1 VNNTLAT
8 AFALSGLRLFSLTL
22 VSTLSLAASAHA
34 ADPEP
39 LLKPAPPATTT
50 PAPAPPASPAP
61 SADAPPPAA
70 APAPPPPA
78 AIPDAPPPAPSP
90 KPVEAPPPATV
101 PPPVPA
107 DRNLLTKDEVR
118 NPGYLPGYRAQQSYS
133 MSPYSPQVAGL
144 PGGLTPGFGAP
155 MPPTQWTFRFNGFF
169 TASLQGSLN
178 RRRTTTE
185 GQGGPLFH
193 TPPQTLD
200 EYASFVG
207 TSTMPGNW
215 VALNFAYGNPIVS
228 ANISINTWNPS
239 DPSTY
244 YQIGSQYF
252 INNAFL
258 RFEIPALGEL
268 KLRANVGYFYNYY
281 GHLAQYGPGMY
292 TQTIIG
298 SPRGVG
304 ESVFAEYRLNPELTL
319 LFEDGIIG
327 TRGGKVPN
335 GVVPTGGNSGATP
348 IFPAAYVHH
357 LHAGILRTGDVTVRA
372 QAHWLIN
379 FSYDDRV
386 QQAHDNPVT
395 RYVNEAAP
403 RDGTINVLGVDTT
416 LQHRYLGYLGIAGS
430 YTRGDNSS
438 TLKGLQTFGG
448 DGGQQ
453 LSERWLSSATSGT
466 GKLFAAGI
474 NYSLSL
480 GRLVNAPEPFS
491 GDRPDIT
498 ITTGFVIAYTLVSP
512 QALPGTTMAGVI
524 PADVDLFDKRL
535 RYKFG
540 ADVFS
545 TFKPWMAVGF
555 RADRVAPNS
564 KDSQETFYVISPRV
578 VFKRSWYSHENIQI
592 IYGKWFYGP
601 HSHSEASAVVPSDW
615 GLDDQLL
622 ALNVNLYW

>member
-1 VNNTLAT
+1 M
-8 AFALSGLRLFSLTL
+8 SSFS
-22 VSTLSLAASAHA
+22 ARARAG
-34 ADPEP
+34 DPEP
-39 LLKPAPPATTT
+39 PLKPAPPATST
-50 PAPAPPASPAP
+50 PAPPASPAP

-70 APAPPPPA
+70 PAPPPA
-78 AIPDAPPPAPSP
+78 AVPDAPPPAPSP
-90 KPVEAPPPATV
+90 KPVEVPPAVSAIPPPAQV
-101 PPPVPA
+101 PLPAPP
-107 DRNLLTKDEVR
+107 DLNLLTTDEVR
-118 NPGYLPGYRAQQSYS
+118 NPGYLPGYRTLQSYS
-133 MSPYSPQVAGL
+133 LSAYTPQVGAL
-144 PGGLTPGFGAP
+144 PGGMTPGYGAP
-155 MPPTQWTFRFNGFF
+155 MPLTQWTFRFNGFF
-169 TASLQGSLN
+169 TASLQGTLN

-215 VALNFAYGNPIVS
+215 VALNFSYGNPIVT

-258 RFEIPALGEL
+258 RFEIPSFGEL

-281 GHLAQYGPGMY
+281 GNLAQYGPGIY

-304 ESVFAEYRLNPELTL
+304 ELIFGEYRLNPQLTL
-319 LFEDGIIG
+319 LVEDGIIG
-327 TRGGKVPN
+327 TRGGKVPDN
-335 GVVPTGGNSGATP
+335 VVPTGGNSGASP

-357 LHAGILRTGDVTVRA
+357 LHAGIQHTGDFTVRV
-372 QAHWLIN
+372 QGHWMTN

-403 RDGTINVLGVDTT
+403 RDGSINVLGIDSTI
-416 LQHRYLGYLGIAGS
+416 QHRYLGYLGIAGS

-448 DGGQQ
+448 DSGQT
-453 LSERWLSSATSGT
+453 LAERWLSSATAGT

-474 NYSLSL
+474 NYTLSI
-480 GRLVNAPEPFS
+480 GRLVNAPQPFS

-498 ITTGFVIAYTLVSP
+498 VNTGFVIAYTLVSP
-512 QALPGTTMAGVI
+512 QALPGSMTAGAI

-540 ADVFS
+540 ADVLY

-564 KDSQETFYVISPRV
+564 KDSQETFYVISPRL

>member
-1 VNNTLAT
+1 M
-8 AFALSGLRLFSLTL
+8 
-22 VSTLSLAASAHA
+22 
-34 ADPEP
+34 P
-39 LLKPAPPATTT
+39 L
-50 PAPAPPASPAP
+50 
-61 SADAPPPAA
+61 
-70 APAPPPPA
+70 
-78 AIPDAPPPAPSP
+78 
-90 KPVEAPPPATV
+90 
-101 PPPVPA
+101 
-107 DRNLLTKDEVR
+107 
-118 NPGYLPGYRAQQSYS
+118 G
-133 MSPYSPQVAGL
+133 
-144 PGGLTPGFGAP
+144 
-155 MPPTQWTFRFNGFF
+155 QWTFRFNGFF

-178 RRRTTTE
+178 RRRSTTE

-215 VALNFAYGNPIVS
+215 VALNFAYGNPIVT
-228 ANISINTWNPS
+228 ANISINTWSPS

-258 RFEIPALGEL
+258 HFEIPAFGEL

-281 GHLAQYGPGMY
+281 GNLSQYGPGIY

-304 ESVFAEYRLNPELTL
+304 ELVFAEYRLNPELTL
-319 LFEDGIIG
+319 LVEHGIIG
-327 TRGGKVPN
+327 TRGGKVPDN
-335 GVVPTGGNSGATP
+335 VVPTGGNANANP
-348 IFPAAYVHH
+348 IFPAAFVHH
-357 LHAGILRTGDVTVRA
+357 LHAGFQRTGDVTVRL
-372 QAHWLIN
+372 QGHWLTN

-395 RYVNEAAP
+395 RFVNEAAP
-403 RDGTINVLGVDTT
+403 RDGTINVLGIDTT
-416 LQHRYLGYLGIAGS
+416 LQHRYLGYLGVAGS
-430 YTRGDNSS
+430 YTRGDNAS

-448 DGGQQ
+448 DSGQT
-453 LSERWLSSATSGT
+453 LTERWLSSATAGT

-474 NYSLSL
+474 NYTLSL
-480 GRLVNAPEPFS
+480 GRLINAPEPFG
-491 GDRPDIT
+491 GDRPDVVINA
-498 ITTGFVIAYTLVSP
+498 GFVVAYTLVSP
-512 QALPGTTMAGVI
+512 QALPGTTTPGVI
-524 PADVDLFDKRL
+524 PADVDLFNKRL

-540 ADVFS
+540 ADVLY

-564 KDSQETFYVISPRV
+564 KDSEETFYVISPRV
-578 VFKRSWYSHENIQI
+578 VFKRSWYSHESISI

>member
-1 VNNTLAT
+1 
-8 AFALSGLRLFSLTL
+8 
-22 VSTLSLAASAHA
+22 
-34 ADPEP
+34 
-39 LLKPAPPATTT
+39 
-50 PAPAPPASPAP
+50 
-61 SADAPPPAA
+61 
-70 APAPPPPA
+70 
-78 AIPDAPPPAPSP
+78 
-90 KPVEAPPPATV
+90 
-101 PPPVPA
+101 
-107 DRNLLTKDEVR
+107 
-118 NPGYLPGYRAQQSYS
+118 
-133 MSPYSPQVAGL
+133 MSPYTPQVGAL
-144 PGGLTPGFGAP
+144 PGGMTPGYGAP
-155 MPPTQWTFRFNGFF
+155 MPLGQWTFRFNGFF

-178 RRRTTTE
+178 RRRTTTG

-215 VALNFAYGNPIVS
+215 VALNFSYGNPIVT
-228 ANISINTWNPS
+228 ANVSINTWNPS

-268 KLRANVGYFYNYY
+268 KLRANIGYFYNYY
-281 GHLAQYGPGMY
+281 GNLAQYGPGMY

-304 ESVFAEYRLNPELTL
+304 ELLFAEYRLNAHLTL
-319 LFEDGIIG
+319 LAEDGIIG
-327 TRGGKVPN
+327 TRGGKVPDN
-335 GVVPTGGNSGATP
+335 VVPTGGNAGASP

-357 LHAGILRTGDVTVRA
+357 LHAGFLYTGDVTVRM
-372 QAHWLIN
+372 QGHWLTN

-386 QQAHDNPVT
+386 QQANDNPVT

-403 RDGTINVLGVDTT
+403 RDGTINVLGIDTT
-416 LQHRYLGYLGIAGS
+416 LQHRYLGYLGVAGS
-430 YTRGDNSS
+430 YTRGDNAS

-448 DGGQQ
+448 DSGQT
-453 LSERWLSSATSGT
+453 LAERWLSSATSGT

-474 NYSLSL
+474 NYSLSV
-480 GRLVNAPEPFS
+480 GRLINAPEPFS

-498 ITTGFVIAYTLVSP
+498 VTAGFVIAYTLVQP
-512 QALPGTTMAGVI
+512 QALPGTTTMPGMATPGVI
-524 PADVDLFDKRL
+524 PADVDLYNKRL

-540 ADVFS
+540 ADVLY

>member
-1 VNNTLAT
+1 
-8 AFALSGLRLFSLTL
+8 LSFST
-22 VSTLSLAASAHA
+22 SASA
-34 ADPEP
+34 ADPGP
-39 LLKPAPPATTT
+39 ALKPAPPATT
-50 PAPAPPASPAP
+50 APAAPAP
-61 SADAPPPAA
+61 SADAPSVFVKPA
-70 APAPPPPA
+70 APAESPPPA

-90 KPVEAPPPATV
+90 APVEVPPPPATV
-101 PPPVPA
+101 PPPAPSDA
-107 DRNLLTKDEVR
+107 NLLITDELR
-118 NPGYLPGYRAQQSYS
+118 NPGYLPGYRTLQSYS
-133 MSPYSPQVAGL
+133 MSPYTPQVGAL

-155 MPPTQWTFRFNGFF
+155 MPLGQWTFRFNGFF

-178 RRRTTTE
+178 RRRSTTE

-215 VALNFAYGNPIVS
+215 VALNFAYGNPIVT
-228 ANISINTWNPS
+228 ANISINTWSPS

-258 RFEIPALGEL
+258 HFEIPAFGEL

-281 GHLAQYGPGMY
+281 GNLSQYGPGIY

-304 ESVFAEYRLNPELTL
+304 ELVFAEYRLNPELTL
-319 LFEDGIIG
+319 LVEHGIIG
-327 TRGGKVPN
+327 TRGGKVPDN
-335 GVVPTGGNSGATP
+335 VVPTGGNANANP
-348 IFPAAYVHH
+348 IFPAAFVHH
-357 LHAGILRTGDVTVRA
+357 LHAGFQRTGDVTVRL
-372 QAHWLIN
+372 QGHWLTN

-395 RYVNEAAP
+395 RFVNEAAP
-403 RDGTINVLGVDTT
+403 RDGTINVLGIDTT
-416 LQHRYLGYLGIAGS
+416 LQHRYLGYLGVAGS
-430 YTRGDNSS
+430 YTRGDNAS

-448 DGGQQ
+448 DSGQT
-453 LSERWLSSATSGT
+453 LTERWLSSATAGT

-474 NYSLSL
+474 NYTLSL
-480 GRLVNAPEPFS
+480 GRLINAPEPFG
-491 GDRPDIT
+491 GDRPDVVINA
-498 ITTGFVIAYTLVSP
+498 GFVVAYTLVSP
-512 QALPGTTMAGVI
+512 QALPGTTTPGVI
-524 PADVDLFDKRL
+524 PADVDLFNKRL

-540 ADVFS
+540 ADVLY

-564 KDSQETFYVISPRV
+564 KDSEETFYVISPRV
-578 VFKRSWYSHENIQI
+578 VFKRSWYSHESISI

>member
-1 VNNTLAT
+1 M
-8 AFALSGLRLFSLTL
+8 
-22 VSTLSLAASAHA
+22 
-34 ADPEP
+34 
-39 LLKPAPPATTT
+39 
-50 PAPAPPASPAP
+50 
-61 SADAPPPAA
+61 
-70 APAPPPPA
+70 
-78 AIPDAPPPAPSP
+78 
-90 KPVEAPPPATV
+90 PV
-101 PPPVPA
+101 
-107 DRNLLTKDEVR
+107 DLLTTDEVR
-118 NPGYLPGYRAQQSYS
+118 NPGYLPGYRTLQSYS
-133 MSPYSPQVAGL
+133 MSPYAPQVGAL
-144 PGGLTPGFGAP
+144 PGGMTPGFGAQ
-155 MPPTQWTFRFNGFF
+155 MPLTQWTFRFNGFF

-185 GQGGPLFH
+185 GQGDPLFH

-228 ANISINTWNPS
+228 ANVSINTWNPS

-258 RFEIPALGEL
+258 RFDIPAFGAL
-268 KLRANVGYFYNYY
+268 KLRADVGYFYNYY
-281 GHLAQYGPGMY
+281 GNLSQYGPGMY

-304 ESVFAEYRLNPELTL
+304 ELVFAEYRLSPELTL
-319 LFEDGIIG
+319 LVEHGIMG
-327 TRGGKVPN
+327 TRGGKVPAN
-335 GVVPTGGNSGATP
+335 VVPTGGNSGANP

-357 LHAGILRTGDVTVRA
+357 LHAGFLRTGDVTVRTM
-372 QAHWLIN
+372 AHWMTN
-379 FSYDDRV
+379 FAYDDRV
-386 QQAHDNPVT
+386 QQLYDNPVT

-416 LQHRYLGYLGIAGS
+416 LQHRYLGYLGVAGS
-430 YTRGDNSS
+430 YTRGDNAS

-448 DGGQQ
+448 DSGQA
-453 LSERWLSSATSGT
+453 LSERWLSSATAGT

-474 NYSLSL
+474 NYTLSL
-480 GRLVNAPEPFS
+480 GRLVNAPEPFN
-491 GDRPDIT
+491 GDRPDVVINA
-498 ITTGFVIAYTLVSP
+498 GFVVAYTLVAP
-512 QALPGTTMAGVI
+512 QALPGTTMPGVI
-524 PADVDLFDKRL
+524 PADVDLYNKRL

-540 ADVFS
+540 ADVLY

-564 KDSQETFYVISPRV
+564 KDSEETFHVISPRV
-578 VFKRSWYSHENIQI
+578 VFKRSWYSHESLSI

>member
-1 VNNTLAT
+1 V
-8 AFALSGLRLFSLTL
+8 F
-22 VSTLSLAASAHA
+22 V
-34 ADPEP
+34 
-39 LLKPAPPATTT
+39 KP
-50 PAPAPPASPAP
+50 
-61 SADAPPPAA
+61 A
-70 APAPPPPA
+70 APAESPPPA

-90 KPVEAPPPATV
+90 APVEVPPPPATV
-101 PPPVPA
+101 PPPAPSDA
-107 DRNLLTKDEVR
+107 NLLITDELR
-118 NPGYLPGYRAQQSYS
+118 NPGYLPGYRTLQSYS
-133 MSPYSPQVAGL
+133 MSPYTPQVGAL

-155 MPPTQWTFRFNGFF
+155 MPLGQWTFRFNGFF

-178 RRRTTTE
+178 RRRSTTE

-215 VALNFAYGNPIVS
+215 VALNFAYGNPIVT
-228 ANISINTWNPS
+228 ANISINTWSPS

-258 RFEIPALGEL
+258 HFEIPAFGEL

-281 GHLAQYGPGMY
+281 GNLSQYGPGIY

-304 ESVFAEYRLNPELTL
+304 ELVFAEYRLNPELTL
-319 LFEDGIIG
+319 LVEHGIIG
-327 TRGGKVPN
+327 TRGGKVPDN
-335 GVVPTGGNSGATP
+335 VVPTGGNANANP
-348 IFPAAYVHH
+348 IFPAAFVHH
-357 LHAGILRTGDVTVRA
+357 LHAGFQRTGDVTVRL
-372 QAHWLIN
+372 QGHWLTN

-395 RYVNEAAP
+395 RFVNEAAP
-403 RDGTINVLGVDTT
+403 RDGTINVLGIDTT
-416 LQHRYLGYLGIAGS
+416 LQHRYLGYLGVAGS
-430 YTRGDNSS
+430 YTRGDNAS

-448 DGGQQ
+448 DSGQT
-453 LSERWLSSATSGT
+453 LTERWLSSATAGT

-474 NYSLSL
+474 NYTLSL
-480 GRLVNAPEPFS
+480 GRLINAPEPFG
-491 GDRPDIT
+491 GDRPDVVINA
-498 ITTGFVIAYTLVSP
+498 GFVVAYTLVSP
-512 QALPGTTMAGVI
+512 QALPGTTTPGVI
-524 PADVDLFDKRL
+524 PADVDLFNKRL

-540 ADVFS
+540 ADVLY

-564 KDSQETFYVISPRV
+564 KDSEETFYVISPRV
-578 VFKRSWYSHENIQI
+578 VFKRSWYSHESISI